1 MEKQIVII
9 GGGETFDTY
18 EDYFKFLEDY
28 EIDFEEI
35 KTKGWKDNFEEA
47 LESDF
52 EIIRPGMPS
61 PRNAKY
67 REWKIWFEKFFPIL
81 RDDIILIG
89 HSLGGI
95 FLAKYLSENN
105 FPVKVRQ
112 LHLMATP
119 FEENAAGSLADFKLP
134 ASLSKIEK
142 QSDKIFLYHSKDDS
156 VVPFV
161 NLEKYADAMPTAEK
175 IIFEDR
181 GHFLQEEFPELIKR
195 IKKSRKN

>member
-1 MEKQIVII
+1 MHSPEHLAHTPILNQNFSIVII
-9 GGGETFDTY
+9 GGGEVFDIY
-18 EDYFKFLEDY
+18 EDYLKFLEDY

-35 KTKGWKDNFEEA
+35 KKKGWKDNLEDA

-95 FLAKYLSENN
+95 FLPKYLSENN
-105 FPVKVRQ
+105 FPVGISQ
-112 LHLMATP
+112 LHLV
-119 FEENAAGSLADFKLP
+119 AAPYCGNGAECSLADFKLP
-134 ASLSKIEK
+134 ASLSKTEDH
-142 QSDKIFLYHSKDDS
+142 SDQIFLYLTG
-156 VVPFV
+156 P
-161 NLEKYADAMPTAEK
+161 
-175 IIFEDR
+175 
-181 GHFLQEEFPELIKR
+181 
-195 IKKSRKN
+195 